1 MLCLLFASW
10 KLYLQSLEQINGKG
24 STKIYKYELIQYFFL
39 HLLEIKCIVSN
50 FIKLLSFSL

>member
-1 MLCLLFASW
+1 M
-10 KLYLQSLEQINGKG
+10 LEQINGKG

-39 HLLEIKCIVSN
+39 HLLEIKFIVSN